1 MSERLVID
9 TDVLID
15 YLRDHEAAA
24 VFLEG
29 CSQPL
34 GLSAISVAEL
44 YVGVRDGEER
54 SRLDD
59 FITAFETLPVDAPIA
74 IQAGLWRRHYGRSH
88 GTGLADALIAASA
101 SAAQAT
107 LVTLNRKH
115 FPMLANVIV
124 PYGKPR

>member
-1 MSERLVID
+1 MSERLVFD
-9 TDVLID
+9 TYVLID

-34 GLSAISVAEL
+34 AVSAISVAEL
-44 YVGVRDGEER
+44 SMGVRDGEER

-74 IQAGLWRRHYGRSH
+74 VQA
-88 GTGLADALIAASA
+88 
-101 SAAQAT
+101 
-107 LVTLNRKH
+107 
-115 FPMLANVIV
+115 
-124 PYGKPR
+124 